1 MIPQAD
7 VINWREKAPWPT
19 DAQVEQD
26 LVLSRALI
34 EIFSEEALR
43 KQLAFRGGT
52 ALNKIILPIPA
63 RYSEDIDLVQIK
75 ASPIGETINLLRRR
89 LDPWLGKPKRGFN
102 EGRATLIYRF
112 SSEIPPVMNLRLK
125 VEINTREH
133 FTVLGLKSHKLSVE
147 GRWFSG
153 NAEVQTYQLEEM
165 LGTKLRALY
174 QRKKGRDIFDI
185 AVSVKHFPKLS
196 KERVVKCFHR
206 YMEHGGHKV
215 SRAEYERNLAEKAQ
229 HPAFTKD
236 IEPLLSADGRSDF
249 SLETALALMRN
260 VFLPLLPGEPCSP
273 KPTVQPLKKRRGVL

>member
-7 VINWREKAPWPT
+7 VINWRENAPWST

-26 LVLSRALI
+26 FVLSRALI
-34 EIFSEEALR
+34 EIFSEETLR

-52 ALNKIILPIPA
+52 ALNKIILPVPA
-63 RYSEDIDLVQIK
+63 RYSEDIDLVQTT
-75 ASPIGETINLLRRR
+75 AGAIGDTLTRLRKR
-89 LDPWLGKPKRGFN
+89 LDPWLGAPKR
-102 EGRATLIYRF
+102 ERSKDSVKLIYRF
-112 SSEIPPVMNLRLK
+112 SSEIPPVTNLRLK

-133 FTVLGLKSHKLSVE
+133 FTVLGFKSHKLSVKS
-147 GRWFSG
+147 RWFSG
-153 NAEVQTYQLEEM
+153 NAEIQIYQLEEM

-196 KERVVKCFHR
+196 KENVVKCFHK
-206 YMEHGGHKV
+206 YMKHGGHKV
-215 SRAEYERNLAEKAQ
+215 SRAEYEKNLAEKAR

-249 SLETALALMRN
+249 NLETALNLVRN
-260 VFLPLLPGEPCSP
+260 DFIPLLPGEPWS
-273 KPTVQPLKKRRGVL
+273 R